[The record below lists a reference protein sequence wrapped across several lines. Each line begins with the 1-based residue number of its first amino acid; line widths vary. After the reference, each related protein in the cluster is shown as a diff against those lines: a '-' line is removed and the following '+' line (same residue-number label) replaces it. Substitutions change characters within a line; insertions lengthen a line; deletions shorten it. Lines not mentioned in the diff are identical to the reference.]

1 MKSFEDPIVAVVIG
15 SNRGIGLAF
24 VQQLL
29 MSSMVDTV
37 YAGCRNLGSA
47 RDLDDAV
54 KTYGARVVPIA
65 VDVTSSESIEDLANR
80 LEFDG
85 AQPNLVVNCAGLLL
99 DRELQPEKRLEDV
112 TLDGLRRSFDVNS
125 IGPVL
130 LMKALKQL
138 IPNQQRVVI
147 ANLSARVGSLSDNK
161 LGGWYGYRASKAAQN
176 MFTRNIAIELGRR
189 NKKLVCVGLHPGT
202 VDTDLSRPFQRSVP
216 AQSLLSA
223 DTSAKR
229 LLDVIDSLSPE
240 ESGGFYAYDGSRI
253 PW

>member
-1 MKSFEDPIVAVVIG
+1 MKSFQDPIVAVVIG
-15 SNRGIGLAF
+15 SNRGIGLAL
-24 VQQLL
+24 VRQLL
-29 MSSMVDTV
+29 VNPMVDVV
-37 YAGCRNLGSA
+37 YAGCRDPGFA
-47 RDLDDAV
+47 CDLDDLV
-54 KTYGARVVPIA
+54 KTYGTRVVPIA
-65 VDVTSSESIEDLANR
+65 VDVTNSESIEDLANR

-85 AQPNLVVNCAGLLL
+85 AHPNLIVNCAGLLH
-99 DRELQPEKRLEDV
+99 DRDLQPEKRLEDV
-112 TLDGLRRSFDVNS
+112 TLGGLRRSFDINS

-130 LMKALKQL
+130 LMKAVKHV

-229 LLDVIDSLSPE
+229 LLGVIDSLSPK

>member
-1 MKSFEDPIVAVVIG
+1 MLHD
-15 SNRGIGLAF
+15 
-24 VQQLL
+24 
-29 MSSMVDTV
+29 
-37 YAGCRNLGSA
+37 
-47 RDLDDAV
+47 RD
-54 KTYGARVVPIA
+54 
-65 VDVTSSESIEDLANR
+65 
-80 LEFDG
+80 
-85 AQPNLVVNCAGLLL
+85 
-99 DRELQPEKRLEDV
+99 LQPEKRLEDV
-112 TLDGLRRSFDVNS
+112 TLGGLRRSFDVNS
-125 IGPVL
+125 IGPVV

-202 VDTDLSRPFQRSVP
+202 VDTDLSRPFRRSVP